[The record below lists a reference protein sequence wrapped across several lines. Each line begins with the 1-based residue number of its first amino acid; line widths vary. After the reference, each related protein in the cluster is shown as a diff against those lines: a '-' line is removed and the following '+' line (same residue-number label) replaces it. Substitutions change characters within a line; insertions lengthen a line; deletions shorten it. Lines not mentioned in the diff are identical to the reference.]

1 MKFINK
7 ILSIIFLVNI
17 FKLSESY
24 NLCVVGGSSSL
35 GREII
40 YQSINSNNNI
50 IALTNN
56 PDKIKVP
63 YRGGG
68 LDDKSENNKIIYNS
82 NLLVDSYNNYYK
94 YNFNK
99 IIFTLGGKAFD
110 KDYSDIITKNII
122 ENYKKPFDQ
131 IILVS
136 ANGVGDSLKKS
147 NIGIRIMNN
156 WYLKDVYRA
165 KNIQEDIIKNYAI
178 NNKNCKVNIIRPDV
192 LTYGENIY
200 NGLSRE
206 KFAEELLNI
215 INKK

>member
-1 MKFINK
+1 MKLINK
-7 ILSIIFLVNI
+7 CLSIILFLNI
-17 FKLSESY
+17 FKLSKSY
-24 NLCVVGGSSSL
+24 NLCIVGGSSSL

-40 YQSINSNNNI
+40 YQSINYNNNI

-122 ENYKKPFDQ
+122 ENYKKPINQ

-147 NIGIRIMNN
+147 NIGIQIMNN

-165 KNIQEDIIKNYAI
+165 KNIQENIIKKYAI
-178 NNKNCKVNIIRPDV
+178 ENKNCKVDIIRPDV

-200 NGLSRE
+200 NGISRE
-206 KFAEELLNI
+206 KFAEQLLDI
-215 INKK
+215 INRK